1 MTILESRLP
10 VKYRVECIAAG
21 PHFGQNPASM
31 ETAASRKLLIAIVVI
46 LAALALPLALV
57 VTGGWKM
64 WTEYREQGRLEVEHK
79 EALKASLERAADV
92 AMPVPHLSEEV
103 IVRDVLISE
112 FEPELQRVVRLA
124 NGVGGSA
131 ASWNDGETVRIVAN
145 VPKTAEG
152 LFREALERGVYDIAS
167 AGESKPL
174 TIVQVVLRP
183 VEPPENPA
191 AKKK

>member
-1 MTILESRLP
+1 
-10 VKYRVECIAAG
+10 
-21 PHFGQNPASM
+21 M
-31 ETAASRKLLIAIVVI
+31 ETGSHHKLLIAVAVV
-46 LAALALPLALV
+46 LAALALPLALM

-103 IVRDVLISE
+103 IVRDVPIVE
-112 FEPELQRVVRLA
+112 FEAELQRVVRLA
-124 NGVGGSA
+124 NGVGGTA
-131 ASWNDGETVRIVAN
+131 ASWNDGESVRIVAN
-145 VPKTAEG
+145 VPKAAES
-152 LFREALERGVYDIAS
+152 LFRESLERGVYDIAS

-183 VEPPENPA
+183 VEPPKNPS
-191 AKKK
+191 AKKR